1 MPLISTQDA
10 IVRIKRL
17 IQTNQGD
24 PGRLQYISERLENG
38 KHLFH
43 SDQIYLTHKISAE
56 VIPSIKKEPSEKEE
70 KIMDIKRLV
79 ALNLGDPDRLR
90 HIFQML
96 QKDRPLFHSD
106 EKYLQSKINQL
117 NEFTEGKRFRKDVF
131 ERIIKKEPRQEVI
144 VEQIPQPKPE
154 EPIIRPEYDI
164 PQQLEAIEDAVLS
177 KEPRKSSDLFDLIDD
192 RTEETLEIQQE
203 KEKLSKLKL
212 NHEQLKIQ
220 REELAQL
227 IEYRQK
233 YEQRIKH
240 EKEILEKEIQFEQEK
255 VREKDEL
262 VAQLIKNQSKLLQAK
277 TEREVLQK
285 QIEIDKAKSEKEL
298 EELQTELKLLKE
310 EYIETQ
316 KRFKIKNQ
324 FLDGQIS
331 EEKEKISK
339 LKKELEDQDSQ

>member
-1 MPLISTQDA
+1 MPLISAQDA

-43 SDQIYLTHKISAE
+43 SDEVYLTHKISAE
-56 VIPSIKKEPSEKEE
+56 VIPSIRKEPSEKEK

-79 ALNLGDPDRLR
+79 ALNLGDHDRLR
-90 HIFQML
+90 HIYQML
-96 QKDRPLFHSD
+96 QKDKPLFHSD
-106 EKYLQSKINQL
+106 ESYLQSKINQL

-131 ERIIKKEPRQEVI
+131 ERFVKRESPAEEAL
-144 VEQIPQPKPE
+144 EQIPEPKSD
-154 EPIIRPEYDI
+154 EPNIRSTYDI

-177 KEPRKSSDLFDLIDD
+177 KEPRKSSDLFDLID
-192 RTEETLEIQQE
+192 EKSGESLEIQQE
-203 KEKLSKLKL
+203 KEKLS
-212 NHEQLKIQ
+212 QLKQKHEHVQIQ

-233 YEQRIKH
+233 YEQKIRH

-255 VREKDEL
+255 VKEKDEL

-298 EELQTELKLLKE
+298 EELQMELKLLKD
-310 EYIETQ
+310 EYIEMQ

-339 LKKELEDQDSQ
+339 LKKELEDQGNQ

>member
-1 MPLISTQDA
+1 MPLISAQDA

-38 KHLFH
+38 KNLFH
-43 SDQIYLTHKISAE
+43 SDKVYLSHKISAE
-56 VIPSIKKEPSEKEE
+56 VIPSIKKEPTEMEE

-79 ALNLGDPDRLR
+79 AFKLGDPERLH
-90 HIFQML
+90 HIYQTL
-96 QKDRPLFHSD
+96 QKNRPLYHSD
-106 EKYLQSKINQL
+106 ENYLQSKLNQL
-117 NEFTEGKRFRKDVF
+117 MELTEGKRIRKGIF
-131 ERIIKKEPRQEVI
+131 ENVVTRESQIENQIQQKPEPRQEHFI
-144 VEQIPQPKPE
+144 SSTYNIPEK
-154 EPIIRPEYDI
+154 
-164 PQQLEAIEDAVLS
+164 LEAIEDAVLS
-177 KEPRKSSDLFDLIDD
+177 KESKKTSDLFEMLEDKA
-192 RTEETLEIQQE
+192 EENIEIQQE

-212 NHEQLKIQ
+212 NHEQLRIQ
-220 REELAQL
+220 REELSQL

-255 VREKDEL
+255 VRQKDEL

-298 EELQTELKLLKE
+298 DELQNELKLLKE
-310 EYIETQ
+310 EYSEIQ

-339 LKKELEDQDSQ
+339 LNKELGDTDNQ